1 MRYIKPKVLDDAN
14 AIACGFYA
22 IREAF
27 FFLENMAIRFETR
40 KLQIT
45 KTKTTSF
52 CYIFSTSV
60 RSIRLDNSSGSLA
73 VSYIVKSLL
82 VYVIYP

>member
-1 MRYIKPKVLDDAN
+1 MRYMKPKVLDDTN

-27 FFLENMAIRFETR
+27 FLENMAMRFETR

-45 KTKTTSF
+45 KTKTTLF

-73 VSYIVKSLL
+73 MSCIVISLL